1 MTAST
6 KRIHELG
13 ASCHHFRAGEC
24 GSCTLMG
31 IPHAT
36 QVREAE
42 RDLRDLLAPFGDIA
56 WLPPILSEPWG
67 FRTKAKMTVAG
78 TASAPVLTLPQ
89 GPEDRA
95 SGMAGRASGT
105 AGPSGAPAPDL
116 ADCPLYPPLVTE
128 VLESVRAVLRRAQV
142 PPYSPATRRGEA
154 KHVLVTASE
163 TEALV
168 RFVLRTDGAL
178 GRVREHLGLLDS
190 RVVAVSANI
199 HPEHSAVIEG
209 PTEIP
214 LAGAGML
221 RLPVGPLSL
230 GVLPQSFTQTNTA
243 VAAAL
248 YAQVAE
254 WVLASGARRVWDL
267 YCGVGGFALSIA
279 QRADADAESR
289 RGVHVTGVEITPAA
303 ISSAQATAREAGFE
317 DATTFLCANATAWAS
332 AQSVHDRPDAAVIN
346 PPRRGIGPTLAEWLN
361 TSGIPTLVYS
371 TCNPRTLAADLAW
384 MPQYTVRS
392 ARLVDMFPHTGHNEA
407 VVLLGRKEPS

>member
-6 KRIHELG
+6 SSAHPDAHELG
-13 ASCHHFRAGEC
+13 ASCHHFRAGKC

-36 QVREAE
+36 QVRDAE

-89 GPEDRA
+89 GSD
-95 SGMAGRASGT
+95 
-105 AGPSGAPAPDL
+105 APAPDL

-128 VLESVRAVLRRAQV
+128 VLESARAVLRRAQV

-178 GRVREHLGLLDS
+178 GRVREHLGLLDP

-279 QRADADAESR
+279 QRADAGADGGGE
-289 RGVHVTGVEITPAA
+289 VHVTGVEITPAA
-303 ISSAQATAREAGFE
+303 ISSAQATAREAGLE

-384 MPQYTVRS
+384 MPQYTPRS